1 MKTVKTQ
8 PYAIPLE
15 NVESEHCAMIV
26 NKGLQTVTEI
36 SQLKVALNNKQAIIE
51 TDKPEI
57 AIPNAVKTIRDLGYD
72 VATTTQ
78 TIPVLQMTCAS
89 CAVSV
94 ESIINFLPGVVNAS
108 VNYASAAVKVEYIP
122 SLVTLNQMR
131 EAVQSIGYDLFINQN
146 TTQQETLEDIHLKKQ
161 KQLKTKTLGAIVLSI
176 PLVAIGMFFM
186 DIPYANYIMWLLA
199 TPIVLFYGKDFY
211 VNAWKQLKHRS
222 ANMDTLVALSTG
234 VAYVFSVFNTL
245 FPDYWHAKG

>member
-26 NKGLQTVTEI
+26 NKGLQSVDGI
-36 SQLKVALNNKQAIIE
+36 LQHKVELNNKQAVIE
-51 TDKPEI
+51 TEKPET
-57 AIPNAVKTIRDLGYD
+57 AIPNAVKIIRDLGYD

-94 ESIINFLPGVVNAS
+94 ESIIKFLPGVFNAS

-131 EAVQSIGYDLFINQN
+131 EAVQS
-146 TTQQETLEDIHLKKQ
+146 
-161 KQLKTKTLGAIVLSI
+161 
-176 PLVAIGMFFM
+176 
-186 DIPYANYIMWLLA
+186 
-199 TPIVLFYGKDFY
+199 
-211 VNAWKQLKHRS
+211 
-222 ANMDTLVALSTG
+222 
-234 VAYVFSVFNTL
+234 
-245 FPDYWHAKG
+245 